1 MKTDEFDRLVPRT
14 TLFSLYLPVRKV
26 QVYLCI
32 VLASFLIMAS
42 MTSSVHAATSNDPFE
57 NVNRVTYKF
66 NQILDRVFFKPAAK
80 TYGRITPAFA
90 KKGIRNF
97 FRNLDDVRIIF
108 NEVLQLKFHHAAS
121 DIGRLAVNST
131 LGLGGL
137 IDVAEPVFNLEKQN
151 EDFGQTLASWH
162 VPAGPYLVLPF
173 FGPGTLRDSTSLVV
187 DSLVHPIP
195 RTDHVETR
203 NALITSDVIDFREAI
218 LSFDELI
225 IGDEYLF
232 VREWYLQ
239 HREYLNNDGKAQ
251 VSFVEF

>member
-1 MKTDEFDRLVPRT
+1 MKTDKFDQLAPRT
-14 TLFSLYLPVRKV
+14 RLFSLDLPVRKAR
-26 QVYLCI
+26 VYLRI
-32 VLASFLIMAS
+32 VLASSFILAS
-42 MTSSVHAATSNDPFE
+42 MTSTVHAATSNDPFE
-57 NVNRVTYKF
+57 KMNRVTYKF
-66 NQILDRVFFKPAAK
+66 NQILDRAFFKPAAK
-80 TYGRITPAFA
+80 TYGKVTPAFA

-97 FRNLDDVRIIF
+97 FHNLDDVRTIF
-108 NEVLQLKFHHAAS
+108 NEVLQLKFNHAAS
-121 DIGRLAVNST
+121 DIARLAVNST

-137 IDVAEPVFNLEKQN
+137 LDVADPVFNLEKHN

-162 VPAGPYLVLPF
+162 VQPGPYLVLPF

-187 DSLVHPIP
+187 DASVHPIP

-203 NALITSDVIDFREAI
+203 NILITSDVIDFREAI

-225 IGDEYLF
+225 SGDEYLF